1 MQGKVN
7 NPKVLL
13 HREAD
18 IRFVIVNFVHLE
30 LFSSHSETNMGFDMS
45 CCSFF
50 IVNFADLKLFFFT
63 LFFLSKNEKVIMH
76 TNIIGISSFQNGL
89 NDPFSSTGFCFK
101 SKNVEGSHEIKKIY
115 CFLKMH
121 NFEVVTIFL
130 T

>member
-63 LFFLSKNEKVIMH
+63 LFFFYLRMKKLSCIQTSLAFLVSKMGLTTLLAQLVSVLKAKFWKVDMRKKNIL
-76 TNIIGISSFQNGL
+76 F
-89 NDPFSSTGFCFK
+89 FK
-101 SKNVEGSHEIKKIY
+101 NA
-115 CFLKMH
+115 
-121 NFEVVTIFL
+121 
-130 T
+130 